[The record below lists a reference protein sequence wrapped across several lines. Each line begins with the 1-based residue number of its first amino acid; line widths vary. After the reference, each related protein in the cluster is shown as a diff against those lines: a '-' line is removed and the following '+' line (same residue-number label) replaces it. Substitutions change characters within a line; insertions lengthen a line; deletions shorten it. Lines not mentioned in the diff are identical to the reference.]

1 MNPDFVELVKERF
14 SPEDTILVSCRSGGR
29 GAMAINALAGEG
41 FTKAYNVLDGMEGS
55 RVEDPDSVF
64 DGMRVKNGWK
74 VSGLPWTYD
83 LDPDVMALPEREAGE
98 LHPGNPHD

>member
-14 SPEDTILVSCRSGGR
+14 SPDDTILVSCRSGGR
-29 GAMAINALAGEG
+29 GAMAINVLAGEG

-98 LHPGNPHD
+98 LHPGNPDD